1 MLVMDTNRFRF
12 SLDSDRNVNFP
23 TLIYHAAA
31 PTISTSLAKEP
42 THNWNKPQ
50 ENQYRFVQENTFTLY
65 KTVLSL
71 ANYHSYYP

>member
-1 MLVMDTNRFRF
+1 MLVMDTNRFTF

-23 TLIYHAAA
+23 TLIYHTAA
-31 PTISTSLAKEP
+31 PTISLHLRSQP
-42 THNWNKPQ
+42 TTGKPQ
-50 ENQYRFVQENTFTLY
+50 ENHYRFVQENTFTLY